1 MINNIKFCNF
11 LQIEKKSFRILY
23 IHLHS
28 NCISPMKEAAP
39 FEAASEKKTTTTNT
53 PYSQKQ
59 SVPFN
64 KGTDCKF

>member
-1 MINNIKFCNF
+1 
-11 LQIEKKSFRILY
+11 
-23 IHLHS
+23 
-28 NCISPMKEAAP
+28 MKEAAP